1 VDTINYPSLSCPFP
15 SAISPHA
22 AEAQHATVAWARRL
36 HLVPQDGG
44 RLHRLQN
51 GILMARAYP
60 SAEPEMLQIAADWG
74 TWLFTLDDQCDEAG
88 LGQDPE
94 QLVQLHVR
102 LLDILQGAPPCA
114 EDLPHVHGLW
124 DLHRRI
130 SIHAPEGW
138 DERFRKSVSQYFTA
152 NVWEANNRRRRQIP
166 DIASYCTMRR
176 FTSAVYPCLLLIE
189 VTEGLRLPPDVSNHP
204 DVQSLSRMANNVISW
219 SNDIVSLEKERRQG
233 DIHNLAIVLSN
244 EQSLSLQTAVDRV
257 AVLYEDEIYAFI
269 ALARRLPSFTPSVDR
284 DLQCY
289 VAGLRSWMRAN
300 LDWSQDTYR
309 YHGAAAQ
316 PVLA

>member
-1 VDTINYPSLSCPFP
+1 MDTINYPPLSCPFP
-15 SAISPHA
+15 SGINPHA
-22 AEAQHATVAWARRL
+22 AEAQYATVAWARRL

-60 SAEPEMLQIAADWG
+60 FAGPVMLQIAADWG

-88 LGQDPE
+88 LGFDPE
-94 QLVQLHVR
+94 QLVQLHTR
-102 LLDILQGAPPCA
+102 LLDVLQGIPPRD

-124 DLHRRI
+124 DLYRRM

-138 DERFRKSVSQYFTA
+138 QARFRNSVSQYFHA
-152 NVWEANNRRRRQIP
+152 NVWEANNRRHRQIP
-166 DIASYCTMRR
+166 DSASYCTMRR

-189 VTEGLRLPPDVSNHP
+189 VTEGLRLPSDAYSHP
-204 DVQSLSRMANNVISW
+204 DVQSLARMANNVISW
-219 SNDIVSLEKERRQG
+219 SNDIVSLEKERLQG

-244 EQSLSLQTAVDRV
+244 EQNLSLQTAVDRV
-257 AVLYEDEIYAFI
+257 AALYEDEIYAFI
-269 ALARRLPSFTPSVDR
+269 ALARRLPSFTPSVDME
-284 DLQCY
+284 LQRY

-300 LDWSQDTYR
+300 LDWSHDTFR
-309 YHGAAAQ
+309 YQPMVAQ